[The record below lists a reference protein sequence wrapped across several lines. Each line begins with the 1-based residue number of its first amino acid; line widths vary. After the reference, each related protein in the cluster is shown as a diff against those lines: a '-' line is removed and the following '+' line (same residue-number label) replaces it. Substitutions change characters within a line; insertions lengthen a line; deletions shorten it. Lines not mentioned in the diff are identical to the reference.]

1 MPVKRS
7 IRFYLALH
15 AFVPLALAAS
25 MALHLAPTP
34 AHWAALAQRP
44 VWTVWALIGFWLVVS
59 ALAAALQ
66 PVALWRMAL
75 WAAGAMLLALGLA
88 ALPLG
93 AALGGSMLGGLLAC
107 AFGCVAMGLA
117 IAPARV
123 QVKVPRP
130 VQRAPRAAPPAQALT
145 AETAAHRPLW
155 HRIAPLH
162 HLAQWMRW
170 PHWPFVVVA
179 ALGIESF
186 RLAHVVGSGIA
197 RPSGMAGLLVAFF
210 LALPAATLRHW
221 WGRWAAALWLLAGV
235 AYIGLAFKSG
245 LPQWPV
251 AAALCL
257 WQPAWAL
264 RQRLRLRATQAK
276 AEHQTA
282 STGTPARS
290 TPQSAA

>member
-1 MPVKRS
+1 M
-7 IRFYLALH
+7 
-15 AFVPLALAAS
+15 
-25 MALHLAPTP
+25 
-34 AHWAALAQRP
+34 
-44 VWTVWALIGFWLVVS
+44 
-59 ALAAALQ
+59 
-66 PVALWRMAL
+66 
-75 WAAGAMLLALGLA
+75 
-88 ALPLG
+88 
-93 AALGGSMLGGLLAC
+93 
-107 AFGCVAMGLA
+107 
-117 IAPARV
+117 
-123 QVKVPRP
+123 
-130 VQRAPRAAPPAQALT
+130 
-145 AETAAHRPLW
+145 
-155 HRIAPLH
+155 H

>member
-1 MPVKRS
+1 
-7 IRFYLALH
+7 
-15 AFVPLALAAS
+15 

-66 PVALWRMAL
+66 PIALWRMAL

-88 ALPLG
+88 ALPLDS
-93 AALGGSMLGGLLAC
+93 ALGGSMLGGLLAC
-107 AFGCVAMGLA
+107 AFGCMTLGLA

-123 QVKVPRP
+123 QVKAPRP
-130 VQRAPRAAPPAQALT
+130 VQRPHRPAPQTEALT
-145 AETAAHRPLW
+145 AETGAQRPLW
-155 HRIAPLH
+155 RRVAALH
-162 HLAQWMRW
+162 HLAHWMRW

-179 ALGIESF
+179 ALAIESF
-186 RLAHVVGSGIA
+186 RLAHVVATGVA

-221 WGRWAAALWLLAGV
+221 WGRWAAALWLLAGA
-235 AYIGLAFKSG
+235 AYTGLAFKTG

-264 RQRLRLRATQAK
+264 RQRFRAARAK
-276 AEHQTA
+276 AEHQAA
-282 STGTPARS
+282 STGAPTRS
-290 TPQSAA
+290 TPPSAA